1 MAPARRL
8 AFCVLMTLGSWAAA
22 TPAYAH
28 AHVSAAP
35 VSAAP
40 VPAVVSPA
48 DEVQTD
54 VADGSSGTTTTIV
67 ASEGPV
73 PENQPG
79 AGARAPG
86 IGPILVPTAGSSFNG
101 AWWLVAFGGLQLVG
115 LFFITRRARARVS
128 AGDAQP

>member
-1 MAPARRL
+1 
-8 AFCVLMTLGSWAAA
+8 MTLGSWAVT
-22 TPAYAH
+22 TPVYAH
-28 AHVSAAP
+28 APTRV
-35 VSAAP
+35 
-40 VPAVVSPA
+40 AVASPG

-54 VADGSSGTTTTIV
+54 IADGSADSTTTTIV

-73 PENQPG
+73 PEGNPE

-115 LFFITRRARARVS
+115 LFFITRRARARLS
-128 AGDAQP
+128 TDDAQP